1 MPPTTVTATKKLLG
15 EVLVELGI
23 VSNEQIELAL
33 VKQKENH
40 HEKLLGQIL
49 VEMGA
54 CTENDITRAIGAQL
68 GMPFVDIEDM
78 EIPPD
83 VVEAISPSMAQA
95 YNVIPIAREDGVLTV
110 AMANPEN
117 IMALDD
123 LKFLLGEPE
132 IRGVVTTPEQV
143 EAVYN
148 KLYADKSESVESL
161 IHQIQDE
168 IPETA
173 ARSASA
179 TVTETIDFE
188 SISEMAES
196 RPVKRLLNLV
206 LLQAIKDRA
215 SDIHFEPFEDEY
227 KIRYRIDG
235 VLYEMV
241 PPPKHLAMAIASR
254 IKVMAG
260 LDIAERRMPQD
271 GRIELNV
278 AGNPVDLRISVLP
291 TMFGESVVMRVL
303 DRSVVSLELENLGL
317 RDDDIALFKR
327 QIDKPNGIVLVTG
340 PTGCG
345 KTTTLYAALN
355 YANDIS
361 IKIITTEDPVEYDLD
376 GIVQVPINEEIGVTF
391 AACLRSIL
399 RQDPDKVLVGE
410 IRDWETAQIA
420 VEASLTGHT
429 VFSTLHTNDAPSTI
443 TRLLEMGVEPFLL
456 TATLEAVVAQRL
468 VRRICTDCREEYHP
482 EETELMELALKPED
496 VKGKKFFYGRGC
508 PTCNN
513 MGFKGRMGIFE
524 IMEINDDIRNLILD
538 RASTER
544 VRQEALK
551 HGMRS
556 LRDSGLLAIYD
567 GLTTIEEVVK
577 ETVID

>member
-1 MPPTTVTATKKLLG
+1 MPPTIATATKKLLG

-23 VSNEQIELAL
+23 VSREQIEQALAR
-33 VKQKENH
+33 QKATH
-40 HEKLLGQIL
+40 HEKLIGQIL
-49 VEMGA
+49 VDMEFCA
-54 CTENDITRAIGAQL
+54 EVDITRAIGAQL

-83 VVEAISPSMAQA
+83 VVDAISPSMAQA
-95 YNVIPIAREDGVLTV
+95 YNVIPIAREDGALVV
-110 AMANPEN
+110 AMSNPEN
-117 IMALDD
+117 IVALDD

-132 IRGVVTTPEQV
+132 IRGAVTTMEQV
-143 EAVYN
+143 EKAYN
-148 KLYADKSESVESL
+148 KLYSDTNESVESL
-161 IHQIQDE
+161 INQIQEE
-168 IPETA
+168 IPESA
-173 ARSASA
+173 AGSASA

-241 PPPKHLAMAIASR
+241 PPPKHLATAISSR

-303 DRSVVSLELENLGL
+303 DRSVVSLDLDNLGM
-317 RDDDIALFKR
+317 REEEMEIFKR
-327 QIDKPNGIVLVTG
+327 QVDKPNGIVLVTG

-345 KTTTLYAALN
+345 KTTSLYAALN
-355 YANDIS
+355 YANDVA

-376 GIVQVPINEEIGVTF
+376 GIIQVPINEDIGVTF

-410 IRDWETAQIA
+410 IRDWETAQTAI
-420 VEASLTGHT
+420 EASLTGHT

-456 TATLEAVVAQRL
+456 TATIEAIIAQRL
-468 VRRICTDCREEYHP
+468 VRRICTECREEYQP
-482 EETELMELALKPED
+482 EDTELMELALKPDE
-496 VKGKKFFYGRGC
+496 VKGKSFYYGRGC
-508 PTCNN
+508 SACNN
-513 MGFKGRMGIFE
+513 MGFKGRLGIFE
-524 IMEINDDIRNLILD
+524 ILELNDDLRELMLD
-538 RASTER
+538 RASTDR
-544 VRQEALK
+544 IRQEAIK

-556 LRDSGLLAIYD
+556 LRDSGLLSIYD
-567 GLTTIEEVVK
+567 GLTSIEEVVK
-577 ETVID
+577 ETIVD